1 MKLYSDTK
9 DMYTEVFEKQLVAP
23 VQQQFSAKS
32 YISYLWYM
40 MGLPVILL
48 IPAWLTWNS
57 LVFSP
62 AASVMISLT
71 TLVYLMV
78 LVARYKTSTFQ
89 SYRAIGLSA
98 FYITVGFI
106 LIIVILAGFR
116 LYYSRIF
123 LLSSY
128 FLCIGWFGAGMVIFE
143 KVSMNLLVIKG
154 GFADLLMPF
163 ASNGWKFIN
172 MTMDEVEWWRYD
184 GIAVDL
190 HAHDNRSFIS
200 KLADLSLHNI
210 PLRHAVS
217 VYEHLSGRIP
227 LSYSSGE
234 RFRGRTPGLFYY
246 YIKRGMEFALSC
258 LIGTVMLPVMLLTV
272 LIIKLESNGPV
283 FFTQQRIGKNGK
295 IFTLY
300 KFRSMVAD
308 SERNGS
314 QFAQKEDKRITV
326 FGKFIRKFR
335 IDELPQLWNVIR
347 GDMNLIGP
355 RPEQPDFVDF
365 FKEEIPFYAY
375 RHRVRPG
382 ITGWAQIK
390 DGYAA
395 DTDATKR
402 KLEYDLYYIKYLS
415 LSLDLL
421 IVYATIKTVLTGF
434 GSR

>member
-1 MKLYSDTK
+1 
-9 DMYTEVFEKQLVAP
+9 
-23 VQQQFSAKS
+23 
-32 YISYLWYM
+32 
-40 MGLPVILL
+40 
-48 IPAWLTWNS
+48 
-57 LVFSP
+57 
-62 AASVMISLT
+62 MISLT
-71 TLVYLMV
+71 TLVYLMA
-78 LVARYKTSTFQ
+78 LVSRYQTST
-89 SYRAIGLSA
+89 YRAYRALGLSG

-106 LIIVILAGFR
+106 LIIAILASFR

-128 FLCIGWFGAGMVIFE
+128 LLCMGWFAAGMFMFR
-143 KVSMNLLVIKG
+143 KAPLNLLVIKG
-154 GFADLLMPF
+154 GFADLLTPF
-163 ASNGWKFIN
+163 STNGWRFIN
-172 MTMDEVEWWRYD
+172 NITDEVEWWKYD

-190 HAHDNRSFIS
+190 HAHDDKYFIS

-217 VYEHLSGRIP
+217 VYEQHSGRTP
-227 LSYSSGE
+227 LSYLSGKSFIE
-234 RFRGRTPGLFYY
+234 LAPGLFYRY
-246 YIKRGMEFALSC
+246 TKRGLELTLSC
-258 LIGTVMLPVMLLTV
+258 LIGIVTLPVMLITAV
-272 LIIKLESNGPV
+272 IIKLESDGPV
-283 FFTQQRIGKNGK
+283 FFTQQRIGKYGK
-295 IFTLY
+295 VFTLY

-308 SERNGS
+308 SERAGS
-314 QFAQKEDKRITV
+314 QFAQKDDNRVTT
-326 FGKFIRKFR
+326 FGRFIRKFR
-335 IDELPQLWNVIR
+335 IDELPQLWNVIC

-395 DTDATKR
+395 DTNATVR

-421 IVYATIKTVLTGF
+421 IVYATIKTILTGF